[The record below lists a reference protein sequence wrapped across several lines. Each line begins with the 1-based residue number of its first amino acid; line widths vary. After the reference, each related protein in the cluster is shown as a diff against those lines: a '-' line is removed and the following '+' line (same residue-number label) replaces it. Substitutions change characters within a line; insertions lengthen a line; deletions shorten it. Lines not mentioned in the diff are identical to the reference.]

1 MIPVLFRLAWRNLS
15 RDRAAQVMTFVLP
28 MAFFS
33 IFAVVFGG
41 DSGRGSTPRVH
52 VLVVDESRTETSA
65 NLVKLLGEEDGLLV
79 QAKAKPTNVA
89 AHDSAVALTRERAEA
104 LVRSG
109 EAPIAL
115 VLPAGIDTSLLRY
128 DGRGE
133 KALLLTDAADPIAAR
148 MVAGLLQRAALRL
161 SRLAAAEFGGGGGA
175 GGADAVDEMLPAR
188 VETRTVVG
196 EKRTSPMIAFYAAGI
211 AVMFLMFS
219 ASAAGGALI
228 EETESGTL
236 DRLLGSRV
244 GMNGLL
250 LAKWLY
256 ITSLGCA
263 QITVMFV
270 WGMLVFKLPLLTH
283 LPGFAIVTVFTAA
296 CVAAFGLVLG
306 TFARTRQQLQGL
318 ANLIVLGLSAIG
330 GSMFPR
336 FLMSETLQKMSLVGF
351 NAWALDAYRK
361 VFWFELPLASL
372 APQLAALAGF
382 TVAFLLLARRFAKR
396 WEVA

>member
-1 MIPVLFRLAWRNLS
+1 MIPLLVRLAWRNLS
-15 RDRAAQVMTFVLP
+15 RDRAAQVMTFLLP
-28 MAFFS
+28 IGFFS

-41 DSGRGSTPRVH
+41 NSGRGATPRVH

-65 NLVKLLGEEDGLLV
+65 NLVKLLREEEGLLV
-79 QAKAKPTNVA
+79 QANAKPAGAGARDT
-89 AHDSAVALTRERAEA
+89 AVALTRERAEA
-104 LVRSG
+104 LVRGG
-109 EAPIAL
+109 EAPAAL

-133 KALLLTDAADPIAAR
+133 KALVLTDAADPIAAR
-148 MVAGLLQRAALRL
+148 MLTGLLQRAALRL
-161 SRLAAAEFGGGGGA
+161 SRLAAAEFGGATA
-175 GGADAVDEMLPAR
+175 GGDVDDMLPAR

-196 EKRTSPMIAFYAAGI
+196 EKKTSPMIAFYAAGI

-219 ASAAGGALI
+219 AAAAGGALI
-228 EETESGTL
+228 EETETGTL
-236 DRLLGSRV
+236 ERLLGSRV

-250 LAKWLY
+250 AAKWLY

-270 WGMLVFKLPLLTH
+270 WGMLVFRLPLLSH
-283 LPGFAIVTVFTAA
+283 LAGFALVTSFTAG

-306 TFARTRQQLQGL
+306 TFARTRAQLQGL
-318 ANLIVLGLSAIG
+318 ANLVILSLSAIG

-336 FLMSETLQKMSLVGF
+336 FLMSETLQKASLVGF

-382 TVAFLLLARRFAKR
+382 TVAFLLLARRLARR